1 MTPGSDAQAPFSL
14 KDVRQAILRRLWV
27 VLLVVLVFLGA
38 TLGVTLWQTPVY
50 EASAKLVLDQK
61 RVVAQ
66 DSDLQNNTEGLQLIL
81 PEVVEAIPTRPV
93 AEEVIQRLGLKGM
106 EPAELLENLSVE
118 QEGSTLFIQLSYKD
132 ADPERAQRIVN
143 TVGVVSSE
151 RIPEAIGSANDLTV
165 TIWEDASVPS
175 SPASP
180 KPLRNAPLAL
190 ILGLMVG
197 PVLAILMSARGDV
210 ATSIGHS
217 AHQIARSVGRT
228 ASGTQG
234 TPAGEPMTEAAKER
248 EVLEALGRRGQLTAA
263 EAALETSP
271 TVEEAERVLS
281 GLAAKG
287 HLQVRVLGNPG
298 GIFYSFWERDAPE

>member
-1 MTPGSDAQAPFSL
+1 M
-14 KDVRQAILRRLWV
+14 V
-27 VLLVVLVFLGA
+27 VLGFVGP

-50 EASAKLVLDQK
+50 EASAKLVVGQKPPLDN
-61 RVVAQ
+61 Q
-66 DSDLQNNTEGLQLIL
+66 DYFLLDNVEGFQLIL
-81 PEVVEAIPTRPV
+81 PAVVDAIDSPPL
-93 AEEVIQRLGLKGM
+93 AEEVIQRLGLRMK
-106 EPAELLENLSVE
+106 PALLLENLSVE

-132 ADPERAQRIVN
+132 ADPERAQQIVN

-151 RIPEAIGSANDLTV
+151 RIPEATGNADITV
-165 TIWEDASVPS
+165 TMWEDASVPTT
-175 SPASP
+175 PASP
-180 KPLRNAPLAL
+180 DPLRNAALAL
-190 ILGLMVG
+190 ILGLMVA

-228 ASGTQG
+228 ASGTRG
-234 TPAGEPMTEAAKER
+234 TPAGELMTEAAKER
-248 EVLEALGRRGQLTAA
+248 EVLEALGRLGELTAA
-263 EAALETSP
+263 GVALETSL

>member
-1 MTPGSDAQAPFSL
+1 M
-14 KDVRQAILRRLWV
+14 
-27 VLLVVLVFLGA
+27 VVLVFVGT

-50 EASAKLVLDQK
+50 EASAKLVVGQK
-61 RVVAQ
+61 PGVPQ

-81 PEVVEAIPTRPV
+81 PSVVDAIDSPPV
-93 AEEVIQRLGLKGM
+93 AEEVIQQLGLRM
-106 EPAELLENLSVE
+106 NPAELLENLSVE
-118 QEGSTLFIQLSYKD
+118 QEGSTVFIQLSYKD

-151 RIPEAIGSANDLTV
+151 RIPEAVGSAYDITV
-165 TIWEDASVPS
+165 TMYEDALVPG

-180 KPLRNAPLAL
+180 DPLRNAALAL
-190 ILGLMVG
+190 ILGLMVA

-210 ATSIGHS
+210 ATSIGDS

-228 ASGTQG
+228 ASMTRG

-248 EVLEALGRRGQLTAA
+248 EVLEALGRLGELTAA
-263 EAALETSP
+263 EAALETSL

-287 HLQVRVLGNPG
+287 HLRVRVLGNPG

>member
-1 MTPGSDAQAPFSL
+1 M
-14 KDVRQAILRRLWV
+14 V
-27 VLLVVLVFLGA
+27 VLGFVGP

-81 PEVVEAIPTRPV
+81 PSVVEAIPTRPV
-93 AEEVIQRLGLKGM
+93 AEEVIQRLELRMKPG
-106 EPAELLENLSVE
+106 ELLENLSVE
-118 QEGSTLFIQLSYKD
+118 QEGSTVFIQLSYKD
-132 ADPERAQRIVN
+132 ADPERAQQIVN

-151 RIPEAIGSANDLTV
+151 RIPEVIGSADITV
-165 TIWEDASVPS
+165 TMYEDALVSG

-180 KPLRNAPLAL
+180 DLLKNAALAFILAL
-190 ILGLMVG
+190 MVA

-228 ASGTQG
+228 ASRTRG
-234 TPAGEPMTEAAKER
+234 TPAGEPITEAAKER
-248 EVLEALGRRGQLTAA
+248 EVLEALGRLGELTAA
-263 EAALETSP
+263 EAALETSL
-271 TVEEAERVLS
+271 TVEEAEGVLS

-287 HLQVRVLGNPG
+287 HLRVRVLGNPG

>member
-1 MTPGSDAQAPFSL
+1 
-14 KDVRQAILRRLWV
+14 
-27 VLLVVLVFLGA
+27 
-38 TLGVTLWQTPVY
+38 
-50 EASAKLVLDQK
+50 
-61 RVVAQ
+61 
-66 DSDLQNNTEGLQLIL
+66 
-81 PEVVEAIPTRPV
+81 
-93 AEEVIQRLGLKGM
+93 M

-118 QEGSTLFIQLSYKD
+118 QEGSTVFIQLSYKD

-151 RIPEAIGSANDLTV
+151 RIPEVIGSAYDITV
-165 TIWEDASVPS
+165 TMYEDALVPG

-180 KPLRNAPLAL
+180 DPVRNAALAL
-190 ILGLMVG
+190 ILGLMVA
-197 PVLAILMSARGDV
+197 PFLAILMTARGDV
-210 ATSIGHS
+210 ATSIGDS

-228 ASGTQG
+228 ASMTRG

-248 EVLEALGRRGQLTAA
+248 EVLEALGRLGELTAA
-263 EAALETSP
+263 EAALETSL

-287 HLQVRVLGNPG
+287 HLRVRVLGNPG